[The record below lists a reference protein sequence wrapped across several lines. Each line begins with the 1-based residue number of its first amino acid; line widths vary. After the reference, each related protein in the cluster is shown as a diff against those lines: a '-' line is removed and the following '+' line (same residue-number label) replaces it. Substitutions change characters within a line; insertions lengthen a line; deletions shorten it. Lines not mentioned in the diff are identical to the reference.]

1 VYSGSSPHGQGHET
15 MLSQIASDEL
25 GISFDRIK
33 VITGDTA
40 AVLQGIGTMGS
51 RGAPTAG
58 SAVKVASSRV
68 LTRAKRIAAHL
79 LEAAEEDLEVVDD
92 AFNVKGSPGKK
103 VSWGDVAWASF
114 QPLRIPPELQ
124 AGSLEERLFQES
136 PNFSYPSGAYACVVE
151 IDRETGDVTI
161 RDMVLVDDC
170 GTVINPLLA
179 EGQVHGGVAQ
189 GIAQALYEG
198 VSYDPSTG
206 QPVTANL
213 LDYLVPSAADLP
225 DYKVGRTT
233 TLCPNNPLG
242 AKGIGESGSVGA
254 PPAVI
259 NAIVDA
265 LSEFGVDN
273 IDMPATPEKIWKAMK
288 SGGKS

>member
-1 VYSGSSPHGQGHET
+1 
-15 MLSQIASDEL
+15 
-25 GISFDRIK
+25 
-33 VITGDTA
+33 
-40 AVLQGIGTMGS
+40 
-51 RGAPTAG
+51 
-58 SAVKVASSRV
+58 
-68 LTRAKRIAAHL
+68 
-79 LEAAEEDLEVVDD
+79 
-92 AFNVKGSPGKK
+92 
-103 VSWGDVAWASF
+103 
-114 QPLRIPPELQ
+114 
-124 AGSLEERLFQES
+124 
-136 PNFSYPSGAYACVVE
+136 
-151 IDRETGDVTI
+151 
-161 RDMVLVDDC
+161 
-170 GTVINPLLA
+170 
-179 EGQVHGGVAQ
+179 VHGGVAQ